1 MYSYIHISEMYINS
15 HLWHKRKNCSL
26 CSRHYEMHC
35 EIYPSKKVGERIDA
49 TKKRQ
54 EENDYYIFFLFLQLE
69 SERKKTVTVTLEPEA
84 RNDELIRDIS
94 FYFSGSRRVR
104 TYIIETM
111 ESLWASSLLQVSTS
125 LQHPSCLD
133 LKRKKKRKKK
143 KKEKK
148 KKEKKNR
155 SISISISHFIEEGII
170 VNMSKYNVQ
179 DVDLETGK
187 QVRLTGYS
195 NAAFEDPLRSNNND
209 LDQMP
214 EFENRLNNIRV
225 CNQDDKTAS
234 NDGEFFPSLSLSF
247 PLFLSLSLCCY

>member
-35 EIYPSKKVGERIDA
+35 EIYPSKKVRERIDA

-155 SISISISHFIEEGII
+155 SISISIPFHRRRNHREHVQVQCPGRRSRNGEAGS
-170 VNMSKYNVQ
+170 VNRIQQCRLRGSSSKQ
-179 DVDLETGK
+179 
-187 QVRLTGYS
+187 QQRSRS
-195 NAAFEDPLRSNNND
+195 NARVREQTQQYSCLQSGW
-209 LDQMP
+209 Q
-214 EFENRLNNIRV
+214 NREQRWWV
-225 CNQDDKTAS
+225 
-234 NDGEFFPSLSLSF
+234 FSLSF
-247 PLFLSLSLCCY
+247 PLFLFLFLSLSLCCY